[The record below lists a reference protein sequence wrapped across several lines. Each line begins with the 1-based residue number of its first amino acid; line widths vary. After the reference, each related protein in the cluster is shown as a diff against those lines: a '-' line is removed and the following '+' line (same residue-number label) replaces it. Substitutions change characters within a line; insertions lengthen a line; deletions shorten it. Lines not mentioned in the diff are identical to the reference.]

1 MLGNEK
7 WNRDASRKIEI
18 NMKLLLLRDY
28 DLILIVC
35 DRFSKMSYFITITE
49 RITVKVLAKLLRD
62 NM

>member
-1 MLGNEK
+1 
-7 WNRDASRKIEI
+7 
-18 NMKLLLLRDY
+18 MKLLLLRDY